1 MNQKGITL
9 VELLVSFSIIT
20 ILSLGLFK
28 ATLNIEEKQMIN
40 ISKNNFVSFNSII
53 NNSIQND
60 FLTKEINSFTQCGTN
75 CYEIKY
81 KGNEIKKLELNKD
94 KKIISYGDVK
104 EKLPNNY
111 FFYDDINLTKYT
123 SSDNENNSYIL
134 LNIPIR
140 SNFDSNKKDI
150 KIMYQ
155 YNGTDILKINIKS
168 YIENLYNTKASENGL
183 VKDDTE
189 DENIRYAGSDK
200 VVKNYVSFDGDVWR
214 IIGIVDGKVKLVKND
229 SIGTY
234 SWDSSASDMN
244 NGYGYNIWETIE
256 GQTKADGTTKADLN
270 ILLNEGY
277 YGGTYPSTCYAGQNN
292 TTIEC
297 PTEYIN
303 LALKSMVDENAIWYL
318 GGQEYSSPNVS
329 PYGLPTLTSYENE
342 RGTAVY
348 SEYTDIAKTKWTG
361 PVALTSLSDY
371 GYASTDSECR
381 INIRAGLIDNNGTI
395 NYDNSKCKNNNWL
408 FKSNNYW
415 TISPNLINS
424 NVIFRIVNKGVG
436 SYYYSYSPHVIYPSV
451 YLKSNVVIKSGTGT
465 SADPYILKLG

>member
-1 MNQKGITL
+1 MKKNKKNAFTL
-9 VELLVSFSIIT
+9 VELLAVIVILAVILVIAVPQVLDVIESSKKGSIDISVKN
-20 ILSLGLFK
+20 IAK
-28 ATLNIEEKQMIN
+28 AAEMKYAEMVVAGESINGSINCSEVVN
-40 ISKNNFVSFNSII
+40 ISTSDYSNCTVTFDENGKASVTVTGIGKFEGYVCTNG
-53 NNSIQND
+53 
-60 FLTKEINSFTQCGTN
+60 TKENANCIKGEVSSTN
-75 CYEIKY
+75 
-81 KGNEIKKLELNKD
+81 NM
-94 KKIISYGDVK
+94 V
-104 EKLPNNY
+104 
-111 FFYDDINLTKYT
+111 
-123 SSDNENNSYIL
+123 
-134 LNIPIR
+134 
-140 SNFDSNKKDI
+140 
-150 KIMYQ
+150 
-155 YNGTDILKINIKS
+155 S
-168 YIENLYNTKASENGL
+168 YIENLYNTAASENGL
-183 VKDDTE
+183 VKDDT
-189 DENIRYAGSDK
+189 DDQNIRYAGSDED
-200 VVKNYVSFDGDVWR
+200 VKNYVSFDGDVWR

-256 GQTKADGTTKADLN
+256 GKTKADGTTKADLN

-342 RGTAVY
+342 RVTAVY

-361 PVALTSLSDY
+361 PVALTYLSDY

>member
-1 MNQKGITL
+1 MNKKG
-9 VELLVSFSIIT
+9 F
-20 ILSLGLFK
+20 ILS
-28 ATLNIEEKQMIN
+28 TY
-40 ISKNNFVSFNSII
+40 V
-53 NNSIQND
+53 
-60 FLTKEINSFTQCGTN
+60 
-75 CYEIKY
+75 
-81 KGNEIKKLELNKD
+81 
-94 KKIISYGDVK
+94 
-104 EKLPNNY
+104 
-111 FFYDDINLTKYT
+111 
-123 SSDNENNSYIL
+123 YIL
-134 LNIPIR
+134 LVFFLLLLGSTLMVLNNTKLLANKNKQDSLSGISDFNLVLLGDKNITL
-140 SNFDSNKKDI
+140 
-150 KIMYQ
+150 Y
-155 YNGTDILKINIKS
+155 GTDNFEDPGYIASTLDGEKLEAKITKETVNNEDGSYTNIIYYTVTYSGKTKQIERRVTIQNNLKK
-168 YIENLYNTKASENGL
+168 YIEYLYNSAASENGL
-183 VKDDTE
+183 VKDDTI
-189 DENIRYAGSDK
+189 DTNIRYAGSDK

>member
-168 YIENLYNTKASENGL
+168 YIENLYNTAASENGL
-183 VKDDTE
+183 VKDDTD
-189 DENIRYAGSDK
+189 DENIRYAGSDED
-200 VVKNYVSFDGDVWR
+200 VKNYVSFDGDVWR
-214 IIGIVDGKVKLVKND
+214 IIGIVDGKVKLVKEK
-229 SIGTY
+229 SIGDY

-244 NGYGYNIWETIE
+244 NGYGYNIWETKE
-256 GQTKADGTTKADLN
+256 GKTKGDGTTKADLN

-277 YGGTYPSTCYAGQNN
+277 YGGNYPSQCYGGRNN
-292 TTIEC
+292 TIKDC

-303 LALKSMVDENAIWYL
+303 STLKNMVDENAIWYL
-318 GGQEYSSPNVS
+318 GGHNSYTVQPKDMYEY
-329 PYGLPTLTSYENE
+329 E
-342 RGTAVY
+342 RGTKVY
-348 SEYTDIAKTKWTG
+348 SGHTDIAKTEWTG
-361 PVALTSLSDY
+361 PVGLIYPSDY
-371 GYASTDSECR
+371 GYAADRTQCTETL
-381 INIRAGLIDNNGTI
+381 N
-395 NYDNSKCKNNNWL
+395 NYDNKTCTSNNWL
-408 FKSNNYW
+408 YKNSYYW
-415 TISPNLINS
+415 T
-424 NVIFRIVNKGVG
+424 K
-436 SYYYSYSPHVIYPSV
+436 SPHSGFSYGVFGVSSSGRASSYTTYNADGVWPAV
-451 YLKSNVVIKSGTGT
+451 YLKSNVLIDGGTGT
-465 SADPYILKLG
+465 STDPYILTINE

>member
-28 ATLNIEEKQMIN
+28 ATLSIEEKQMIN

-168 YIENLYNTKASENGL
+168 YIENLYNIAASENGL
-183 VKDDTE
+183 VKDDT
-189 DENIRYAGSDK
+189 DDQNIRYAGNDE
-200 VVKNYVSFDGDVWR
+200 VVKNYVSFDEDVWR
-214 IIGIVDGKVKLVKND
+214 IIGIVDGKVKLVKEK
-229 SIGTY
+229 SIGDY
-234 SWDSSASDMN
+234 SWDSSASDMYG
-244 NGYGYNIWETIE
+244 GYGYNIWETIE

-292 TTIEC
+292 ATKPC
-297 PTEYIN
+297 PTIYIN
-303 LALKSMVDENAIWYL
+303 NKLKQMVDENAVWYL
-318 GGQEYSSPNVS
+318 GGYDMLDIYSSDM
-329 PYGLPTLTSYENE
+329 YKYE
-342 RGTAVY
+342 RGETIY
-348 SEYTDIAKTKWTG
+348 SDHIDIAKTEWTG
-361 PVALTSLSDY
+361 PVGLIYPSDY
-371 GYASTDSECR
+371 GYAVDRNKCN
-381 INIRAGLIDNNGTI
+381 NILWY
-395 NYDNSKCKNNNWL
+395 YDDLLCTSNNWL
-408 FKSNNYW
+408 YTGSTYW
-415 TISPNLINS
+415 NISPYSENYS
-424 NVIFRIVNKGVG
+424 GIFFTYNTGGVSG
-436 SYYYSYSPHVIYPSV
+436 NYAYDVLKVRPSV
-451 YLKSNVVIKSGTGT
+451 YLKSNVLIDGGTGT
-465 SADPYILKLG
+465 STDPYILTINE